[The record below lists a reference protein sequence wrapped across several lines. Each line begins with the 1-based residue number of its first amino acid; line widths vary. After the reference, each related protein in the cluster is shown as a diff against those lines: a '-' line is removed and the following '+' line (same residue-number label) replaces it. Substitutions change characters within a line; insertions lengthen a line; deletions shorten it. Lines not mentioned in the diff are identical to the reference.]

1 MAEVKIKSAVDIG
14 SGPKKHD
21 DVEAQNLQ
29 KATVT
34 DYVEETEDS
43 EELGKVINWRGTLI
57 AYPLL
62 LSIAIV
68 MVVMS
73 LQAMSLLESDMQ
85 KKKQVKEKR

>member
-1 MAEVKIKSAVDIG
+1 MWLTICDDLCPLRMAEVKIKSAVDIG

-43 EELGKVINWRGTLI
+43 EELGKVIKFAN
-57 AYPLL
+57 
-62 LSIAIV
+62 
-68 MVVMS
+68 
-73 LQAMSLLESDMQ
+73 
-85 KKKQVKEKR
+85 